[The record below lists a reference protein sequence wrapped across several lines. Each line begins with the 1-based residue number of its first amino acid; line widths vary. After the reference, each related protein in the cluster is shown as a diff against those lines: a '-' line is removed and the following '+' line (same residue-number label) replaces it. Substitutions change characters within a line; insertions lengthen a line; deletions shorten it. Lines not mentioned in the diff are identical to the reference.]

1 MGMWPNSSSKDY
13 EKVWDMKDQKTMIKC
28 QVCKMNDWT
37 HSCEDPYASEIHN
50 DHEIC
55 HFWCDDP
62 RCVEVKEEELYQ
74 SAMDI

>member
-1 MGMWPNSSSKDY
+1 
-13 EKVWDMKDQKTMIKC
+13 MIKC

-37 HSCEDPYASEIHN
+37 HSCEDPFASEIHN

>member
-1 MGMWPNSSSKDY
+1 MAEFKY
-13 EKVWDMKDQKTMIKC
+13 ERLRKNLGYERLKTMIKC

-50 DHEIC
+50 DHEIS

-62 RCVEVKEEELYQ
+62 RCIEVKEEELYQ